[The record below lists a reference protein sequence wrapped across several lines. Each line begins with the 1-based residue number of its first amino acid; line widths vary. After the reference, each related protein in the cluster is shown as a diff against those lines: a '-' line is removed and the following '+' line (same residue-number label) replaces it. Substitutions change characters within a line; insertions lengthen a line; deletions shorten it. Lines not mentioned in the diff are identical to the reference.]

1 MIEIGKIHIKDEGS
15 VVEARNKIRQLAGD
29 LKFSPI
35 GATRLATVTSMLS
48 RSICRGDG
56 GQSTIDVGFDRTERG
71 LCLSLVFQSDNGVLD
86 AVRAERFFDTVR
98 TSRAEDGSQRLEALK
113 HLPDPAFRPTEDFV
127 GEAKEKLE
135 RPSRAELLEQL
146 RKRNEEL
153 RESEELSR
161 GILET
166 AATGIYL
173 LQDGVLQYVNR
184 PFETLSGYS
193 KEELLGRRSLDFVHP
208 DDRETARTR
217 AIEVLKGKRSLPYE
231 FRFVKKDSE
240 LLWVLDWVTSILYKG
255 KRAVLGTLMDITERK
270 QAEEEIRRYTKR
282 VEALHAVG
290 QAVSQTSDVQEL
302 LDSALGK
309 VVGLMSAD
317 TGCVFLVDVSKK
329 ALVLKA
335 HAGVPAEALS
345 EVSTTELTDEELQR
359 MLEWRELD
367 VAPWEVIGEAKLSP
381 FRQAMEREQGSSLTS
396 VPLLVRGRLLG
407 MLCVGSRAP
416 RDYTPDDMGLLR
428 AIGNEVAVGI
438 DNAMLL
444 ERTRELSIT
453 DELTGLYNRRHLYG
467 VLESET
473 YRSQRYG
480 TPFCMVILDLDGFKE
495 YNDKFGHTVGDTVL
509 KAFAMTLKLTL
520 RESDPAF
527 RYGGDEFAII
537 LPSTDSDIA
546 KKVVD
551 RIRAEWPR
559 VTKNQH
565 ALQKS
570 PVGFS
575 AGIVQFPKDAE
586 TGDGL
591 IFLADT
597 ALFRSKREGGNKSTV
612 VSELGSLS
620 ADVLDTATL
629 DQVYALA
636 ATVDARDP
644 YTYGHSKRVG
654 GIAEMIGKAIGLRR
668 DELVNL
674 HAAGLLHDIG
684 KVGVPDAILTKPGKL
699 EEHEWRIIKQHS
711 AEGARIVD
719 RVKDLAP
726 LVPLIRHHHEWYN
739 GTGYPDGLK
748 AQEIPLGARIITV
761 ADAYDTMT
769 TVRPYRNVV
778 SHEEACA
785 ELRRCAG
792 TQFAPDLVEA
802 FERVMK
808 TSPAQSH
815 TQRG

>member
-1 MIEIGKIHIKDEGS
+1 
-15 VVEARNKIRQLAGD
+15 
-29 LKFSPI
+29 
-35 GATRLATVTSMLS
+35 
-48 RSICRGDG
+48 
-56 GQSTIDVGFDRTERG
+56 
-71 LCLSLVFQSDNGVLD
+71 
-86 AVRAERFFDTVR
+86 
-98 TSRAEDGSQRLEALK
+98 
-113 HLPDPAFRPTEDFV
+113 
-127 GEAKEKLE
+127 
-135 RPSRAELLEQL
+135 
-146 RKRNEEL
+146 
-153 RESEELSR
+153 
-161 GILET
+161 
-166 AATGIYL
+166 
-173 LQDGVLQYVNR
+173 
-184 PFETLSGYS
+184 
-193 KEELLGRRSLDFVHP
+193 
-208 DDRETARTR
+208 
-217 AIEVLKGKRSLPYE
+217 
-231 FRFVKKDSE
+231 
-240 LLWVLDWVTSILYKG
+240 
-255 KRAVLGTLMDITERK
+255 
-270 QAEEEIRRYTKR
+270 
-282 VEALHAVG
+282 
-290 QAVSQTSDVQEL
+290 
-302 LDSALGK
+302 
-309 VVGLMSAD
+309 
-317 TGCVFLVDVSKK
+317 
-329 ALVLKA
+329 
-335 HAGVPAEALS
+335 
-345 EVSTTELTDEELQR
+345 
-359 MLEWRELD
+359 
-367 VAPWEVIGEAKLSP
+367 
-381 FRQAMEREQGSSLTS
+381 
-396 VPLLVRGRLLG
+396 
-407 MLCVGSRAP
+407 
-416 RDYTPDDMGLLR
+416 
-428 AIGNEVAVGI
+428 
-438 DNAMLL
+438 MLL

-453 DELTGLYNRRHLYG
+453 DELTGLYNRRHLYA
-467 VLESET
+467 VLETET

-480 TPFCMVILDLDGFKE
+480 SPFCMVILDLDGFKE

-509 KAFAMTLKLTL
+509 KSFALTLKLTL
-520 RESDPAF
+520 RETDPAF

-537 LPSTDSDIA
+537 LPSTDSSIA

-551 RIRAEWPR
+551 RIRDEWLR
-559 VTKNQH
+559 AIKNQH
-565 ALQKS
+565 TIQRS

-726 LVPLIRHHHEWYN
+726 LVPLIRHHHEWFN

-778 SHEEACA
+778 SHEDACA

-792 TQFAPDLVEA
+792 TQFEPALVEA
-802 FERVMK
+802 FERVVK
-808 TSPAQSH
+808 TSPGQAH
-815 TQRG
+815 IQRSS